1 MAKRISLREFQ
12 QNLSMR
18 LGSAQRGENSRALLG
33 VASGVGDD
41 SHWLFDLADSGE
53 VAPLTTLTPAPLT
66 KHWFAGLVN
75 IRGALYSVVDFSALR
90 GGEATPLNAEARL
103 LLIGTRHGINSALLV
118 NRTLGLL
125 APDTLT
131 LIEGDV
137 GKTKTAN
144 AAWRGK
150 RYVDGTGG
158 QWTRLRIPT
167 LLADPAFLDVA
178 EVTAISGGGSV

>member
-33 VASGVGDD
+33 VASGHGDD
-41 SHWLFDLADSGE
+41 SLWLFDLADSGE

-125 APDTLT
+125 APDSLT
-131 LIEGDV
+131 LVDAEV
-137 GKTKTAN
+137 NKTSTTD

-150 RYVDGTGG
+150 RYVDGAGAR
-158 QWTRLRIPT
+158 WTRLRIPA
-167 LLADPAFLDVA
+167 LLSDPAFLDVA
-178 EVTAISGGGSV
+178 EVAAISSGAKA

>member
-12 QNLSMR
+12 QNLSIR

-33 VASGVGDD
+33 VASGYGED
-41 SHWLFDLADSGE
+41 SLWLFDLADSGE
-53 VAPLTTLTPAPLT
+53 VAPLTTLTSAPLT
-66 KHWFAGLVN
+66 KHWFAGIVN

-118 NRTLGLL
+118 NRTLGLF

-131 LIEGDV
+131 LTEASTH
-137 GKTKTAN
+137 KNSTADTT
-144 AAWRGK
+144 WRGK
-150 RYVDGTGG
+150 RYVDSAGAH
-158 QWTRLRIPT
+158 WTRLRIPA
-167 LLADPAFLDVA
+167 LLADPVFLDIA
-178 EVTAISGGGSV
+178 ETATKNSGVSA